1 MFSPS
6 IDIEPRR
13 FFLALCFAAIFFPR
27 AALEADSSGEWPQW
41 RGAKRD
47 GKSTETGFLKKWPE
61 GGPKLLWKAEG
72 VGAGYSS
79 FSILSGRL
87 YTMGSVGADEKLH
100 AFELA
105 TGKLLWSVKLGDH
118 FKSGRGGGPRG
129 TPTLVDGLVY
139 TLGTSGW
146 LGCYKAADGAE
157 VWKFSILE
165 RFGSKNINWGLAESV
180 LIEGNLLICGPGGE
194 DSTVVALDRKTGE
207 TVWKS
212 EGLSDRAGYASA
224 VAATIAGKMQVI
236 HFNHRSAVGVSA
248 ADGGTL
254 WRYTRVNNG
263 IANCATPVVV
273 GEHVFLTS
281 DYGAGCALLNLNYI
295 PKGDG
300 NEWLKLDFV
309 DAKWASGKAP
319 VGYGESAIGEKEGT
333 IVGEGLMGK
342 PLLFRR
348 TFAVAQ
354 ELIDSKAA
362 FKLSVASDN
371 SATVWINGQEVDKED
386 VDHEPL
392 YWNRTVEVAAEI
404 LKKEGNLI
412 AVRVNNNGGS
422 SDAFLDLQL
431 DAEGAPA
438 PVIAASSDGW
448 KYTVGAVTSGA
459 AKQVYSN
466 KDLQNHHGGVIYL
479 DGKIYG
485 HSGGNSTLRHK
496 FVCMDFKTGK
506 VLWEGKGLG
515 KCSIVWA
522 EDLFYCLTEDGKMG
536 IAKISP
542 AGYELVSSF
551 VFKKYKRFKTG
562 GIRED
567 EPKPCWTHPVVAGG
581 KLFLRDQD
589 NISCYDISAK

>member
-1 MFSPS
+1 MSV
-6 IDIEPRR
+6 R
-13 FFLALCFAAIFFPR
+13 FFENRPCLSFLVVLAFGFFPGISVV
-27 AALEADSSGEWPQW
+27 ADSPGDWPQW
-41 RGAKRD
+41 RGPARD
-47 GKSTETGFLKKWPE
+47 GKSTETGLLKKWPE
-61 GGPKLLWKAEG
+61 DGPKLVWKAEG
-72 VGAGYSS
+72 VGMGYSS
-79 FSILSGRL
+79 FAIKGGRL
-87 YTMGSVGADEKLH
+87 YTMGSVKSEEKLH

-105 TGKLLWSVKLGDH
+105 TGKLLWSVKIGEH

-129 TPTLVDGLVY
+129 TPTLVEDVVY

-146 LGCYKAADGAE
+146 LGCYQADDGAE
-157 VWKFSILE
+157 IWKFSVFE

-180 LIEGNLLICGPGGE
+180 LIEGDLLICGPGGE

-207 TVWKS
+207 TVWTS
-212 EGLSDRAGYASA
+212 EGLSDKAGYASA
-224 VAATIAGKMQVI
+224 VAATIAGKRQII

-254 WRYTRVNNG
+254 WRYTSANNG

-273 GEHVFLTS
+273 GDHVFLTS
-281 DYGAGCALLNLNYI
+281 DYGAGCALLNLNYT
-295 PKGDG
+295 PEGDG
-300 NEWLKLDFV
+300 NEWLKTDFV
-309 DAKWASGKAP
+309 DAKWAAGKAP
-319 VGYGESAIGEKEGT
+319 LGYGEPAIDEKKGT
-333 IVGEGLMGK
+333 VISDSLKGK

-348 TFAVAQ
+348 KFAVDQ
-354 ELIDSKAA
+354 KLIDSKAG

-371 SATVWINGQEVDKED
+371 SATVWINGQQVDKEEI
-386 VDHEPL
+386 DHEPL
-392 YWNRTVEVAAEI
+392 YWNRMVEVAAGI

-412 AVRVNNNGGS
+412 AVRVNNNKGS

-431 DAEGAPA
+431 EAAATAA

-448 KYTVGAVTSGA
+448 KYTVGAATTGDADV
-459 AKQVYSN
+459 VYYN

-496 FVCMDFKTGK
+496 FVCMDFKTGE

-522 EDLFYCLTEDGKMG
+522 EGLFYCLTEDGKMG

-562 GIRED
+562 GIGED
-567 EPKPCWTHPVVAGG
+567 EAKPCWTHPVVAGG
-581 KLFLRDQD
+581 KLFLRDQG
-589 NISCYDISAK
+589 NIFCYDISAK